1 MSHWISVFGRRLN
14 SSHVSRT
21 GLSTNPS
28 MRKSQVRRS
37 TRGTSPYC
45 STGHFSVRDCPGG
58 NRPSLRRCCSSF
70 FRSLPSPKIIF
81 ARSSCCAKLY
91 LTFGGTPAFLNTSS
105 EKLAPPLCYH
115 QQEQRL
121 NHFYRSNRAS
131 PHPQR
136 HPNSGSNLRRTQA
149 GNCCTGRRWNSSW

>member
-1 MSHWISVFGRRLN
+1 
-14 SSHVSRT
+14 
-21 GLSTNPS
+21 
-28 MRKSQVRRS
+28 MRKSQVRKS
-37 TRGTSPYC
+37 TRGTFPSC
-45 STGHFSVRDCPGG
+45 STGHFSVSDCPGG

-91 LTFGGTPAFLNTSS
+91 LTFGGTSAFLNTSS

-121 NHFYRSNRAS
+121 NRFYRSNRAS
-131 PHPQR
+131 PYSQWR
-136 HPNSGSNLRRTQA
+136 SNSGSNLRRTQG
-149 GNCCTGRRWNSSW
+149 GNCCSDRRRNSSRPRSRAGWRKCSLANL